1 MGGTSMSLAGK
12 GKVEQSKIQQQPA
25 GQSAEEVQDQDIFV
39 PLRHINKVQK
49 NALSGA
55 TAMAKMRDGVFEL
68 VVNIQGFEPEQVQIF
83 SSNQTVLVKAKSL
96 THDGQVSNA
105 FEQKFSLPDDVD
117 TEKLTS
123 GMSKDGILMIRVP
136 RRVTPA
142 KMIPV
147 KKEAKMEAVRKVLN
161 MS

>member
-1 MGGTSMSLAGK
+1 MPSG
-12 GKVEQSKIQQQPA
+12 QQQQPA
-25 GQSAEEVQDQDIFV
+25 KQSAEDVQDQDIFV

-49 NALSGA
+49 NALSEA

-83 SSNQTVLVKAKSL
+83 SSNQTVLVKAKSH

-105 FEQKFSLPDDVD
+105 LEQKFSLPDDVD

-136 RRVTPA
+136 RRVA
-142 KMIPV
+142 KMIPI
-147 KKEAKMEAVRKVLN
+147 KKEVKMNAVRKVLN
-161 MS
+161 ISET